1 MEILVYTILK
11 AVVIGIVISA
21 PMGPVGVL
29 CIQRTLDRGRYAGF
43 YTGVGAAL
51 SDLCYC
57 LVTAFGLSLIE
68 GFLTAHQDVIQ
79 LLGSLV
85 LVGFGI
91 YLFRKNPAQNLRR
104 NSQSTAT
111 PKADIITGF
120 LFTVSNPLIIFLIIG
135 LFARFNF
142 LDSYMQV
149 YHHVSGFLFII
160 GGALLWWWCI
170 TWIINKIRSHF
181 NLRSMWL
188 INRITGSLIFIF
200 AAVGIFTSL
209 HSMLDWP

>member
-111 PKADIITGF
+111 PKA
-120 LFTVSNPLIIFLIIG
+120 L
-135 LFARFNF
+135 
-142 LDSYMQV
+142 
-149 YHHVSGFLFII
+149 
-160 GGALLWWWCI
+160 
-170 TWIINKIRSHF
+170 
-181 NLRSMWL
+181 
-188 INRITGSLIFIF
+188 SLIHI
-200 AAVGIFTSL
+200 
-209 HSMLDWP
+209 

>member
-160 GGALLWWWCI
+160 VGTLLWWWCI

>member
-160 GGALLWWWCI
+160 VVVVYHLDYQQ
-170 TWIINKIRSHF
+170 NS
-181 NLRSMWL
+181 
-188 INRITGSLIFIF
+188 F
-200 AAVGIFTSL
+200 AF
-209 HSMLDWP
+209 